1 MESTKT
7 LQQLVKNVEVF
18 IQKLIQSRVPF
29 ALWKSPNSETAVLMV
44 DLMQEGNQP
53 YQENG
58 VWPLEDYE
66 NCFVLNSFDKSHP
79 PRPEVIQADL
89 VVQIELQKSTLKI
102 DPKVSSTVLEDFVQ
116 KISATDDHAESGNKT
131 DITGSADYEAAVAKA
146 IEEIKSDNLQKVVLS
161 RCKDFDIPEGFET
174 YAFFRQISSKY
185 PNAFCYIAS
194 TEKYGLWLGATP
206 ERLLTIENNQH
217 FVTDALAGT
226 QPLEDGADLAD
237 LAWTQ
242 KEIEEQAMVSRYIV
256 DCLKRIRL
264 REFEEIGPRT
274 VRAGNLAHLKTS
286 YSIDMKATNM
296 PNLGGIMLDLLHPT
310 SAVCGFP
317 REKAHQFIHENE
329 GFDRELFAGF
339 LGPVNFEGFSR
350 VFVNLRCMK
359 VVDGKARLFAGAGI
373 TRDSKPEKELAETK
387 HKMNTLLSVLRAS

>member
-7 LQQLVKNVEVF
+7 LQQLVKNVEAF
-18 IQKLIQSRVPF
+18 IQKLVQSKIPF
-29 ALWKSPNSETAVLMV
+29 ALWKSPNSENAVLMV

-53 YQENG
+53 YQHDG
-58 VWPLEDYE
+58 AWPLEDYE
-66 NCFVLNSFDKSHP
+66 NCFVLNSFDRSHP
-79 PRPEVIQADL
+79 PRPEVINADL
-89 VVQIELQKSTLKI
+89 VLKIELQESILKI
-102 DPKVSSTVLEDFVQ
+102 DPKISSSALEDFVR
-116 KISATDDHAESGNKT
+116 KISAPNDHAKAIGLT
-131 DITGSADYEAAVAKA
+131 DIAESSDYEAAVAQA
-146 IEEIKSDNLQKVVLS
+146 IEEIKNNNLQKVVLS
-161 RCKDFDIPEGFET
+161 RFKDFDIPKDFDA
-174 YAFFRQISSKY
+174 YRFFRQISSKY

-194 TEKYGLWLGATP
+194 SERHGLWLGATP
-206 ERLLTIENNQH
+206 ERLLTIENNRH

-264 REFEEIGPRT
+264 REFDEIGPRT

-286 YSIDMKATNM
+286 YSIDMQATNM

-317 REKAHQFIHENE
+317 REKAHQFIQENE

-339 LGPVNFEGFSR
+339 LGPVNFEGFTR
-350 VFVNLRCMK
+350 IFVNLRCMK

>member
-18 IQKLIQSRVPF
+18 IQKLIQSKVPF
-29 ALWKSPNSETAVLMV
+29 ALWKSPNSETAVLMI
-44 DLMQEGNQP
+44 DLIPTVNDGGLNDEA
-53 YQENG
+53 
-58 VWPLEDYE
+58 WPLEDYE
-66 NCFVLNSFDKSHP
+66 NCFVLNTFDKSHP
-79 PRPEVIQADL
+79 PRPEVIKADL
-89 VVQIELQKSTLKI
+89 VVKIECQKSSFKI
-102 DPKVSSTVLEDFVQ
+102 DPKISSTILEDFVR
-116 KISATDDHAESGNKT
+116 KISNQNENTVPTVKT
-131 DITGSADYEAAVAKA
+131 DIDRSADYEAAVAKA
-146 IEEIKSDNLQKVVLS
+146 IHEIENENLQKVVLS
-161 RCKDFDIPEGFET
+161 RFEEFDISGAFDT
-174 YAFFRQISSKY
+174 YQFFNQISSKY

-264 REFEEIGPRT
+264 REFDEIGPRT

-296 PNLGGIMLDLLHPT
+296 PNLGEIMLDLLHPT

-317 REKAHQFIHENE
+317 REKANQFIHEHE

-339 LGPVNFEGFSR
+339 LGPVNFEGFTR
-350 VFVNLRCMK
+350 IFVNLRCMK

-387 HKMNTLLSVLRAS
+387 HKMNTLLSVLRTS